1 MIILTPEQT
10 KELQEMLDK
19 QDNRLLR
26 ILTEERYIA
35 KVLKQQKR
43 EENEIKRLEKLK
55 EPVLTKEEKQEKR
68 KIERLNEKL
77 KTVLYQS
84 TEWSKIAIGLMNLG
98 AKVEIRNRED
108 YYYLAEEE
116 RRLRKI
122 KETRQHR
129 LYIIQNFDRIERE
142 NYQLRRELDNLRK
155 NATKTTL

>member
-1 MIILTPEQT
+1 MNILTPEQT
-10 KELQEMLDK
+10 IELQEMLDN
-19 QDNRLLR
+19 QPHSLLR
-26 ILTEERYIA
+26 ILTKERYIA

-43 EENEIKRLEKLK
+43 EENEIKRLKKLN

-84 TEWSKIAIGLMNLG
+84 TEWSKIVIDLMNLG

-155 NATKTTL
+155 NATHSSE